1 MNLTIRI
8 NGRIEFDNPNKWS
21 VCFGRQYRN
30 TIFGTLDVKEVP
42 TIFNVLTKNQAFLNA
57 AKDCWTGEF
66 TNAVDNAVKFA
77 KEVYVPAVTGSNAI
91 RWNIFGTSDVAE
103 IKAQYSSAVSNVMS
117 FSATKQSVISGGI
130 GTVIKN
136 ENETNSIVK
145 GLKNILTGINDL
157 FEKVI
162 VILKLENKG

>member
-1 MNLTIRI
+1 
-8 NGRIEFDNPNKWS
+8 
-21 VCFGRQYRN
+21 
-30 TIFGTLDVKEVP
+30 
-42 TIFNVLTKNQAFLNA
+42 
-57 AKDCWTGEF
+57 
-66 TNAVDNAVKFA
+66 
-77 KEVYVPAVTGSNAI
+77 
-91 RWNIFGTSDVAE
+91 
-103 IKAQYSSAVSNVMS
+103 MS